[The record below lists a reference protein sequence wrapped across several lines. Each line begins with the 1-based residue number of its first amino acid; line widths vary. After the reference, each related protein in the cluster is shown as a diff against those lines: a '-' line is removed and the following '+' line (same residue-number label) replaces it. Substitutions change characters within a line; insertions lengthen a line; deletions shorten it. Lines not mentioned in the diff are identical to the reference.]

1 MLRGNKYL
9 DSIGL
14 PLLFGLLC
22 FSTFLLMRRAGVLLS
37 DDFFIHLRI
46 ATHWLSTGQPFFNVD
61 ERVLGTSSPLYVGLL
76 VVILALCGKSWFM
89 GLLILQ
95 SIVVATLSLL
105 VFSLVKN
112 LSGTNLFAALA
123 ATSAMLLSIE
133 SALLGMETPLA
144 LALMTFSLLILKQH
158 PLAALA
164 CSAVCVSVRLECLIF
179 HGLVTGYLF
188 LTSHRKVKCLLV
200 SILYV
205 VLVIGG
211 VWIVFGTV
219 IPQPAIAK
227 GVVYQLSWSDSLS
240 TWRSVFEVFF
250 DPPREMPNSQFQRAT
265 WLSFFLCLCAFVINR
280 RYLSREIV
288 GVSVMLWSFSA
299 LVIAGYITKGVLVF
313 PWYVPLV
320 LFPLG
325 TAASI
330 VGAAVPLAKNRL
342 LAACLVGLT
351 AYYPTWSLWGFYR
364 EELISNRELEAGR
377 ASRLLEIGLRINRC
391 GTSYAVLASEI
402 GAVGVGYTGIVRD
415 GVGLVSPEALRY
427 HPLRVGIERSAINE
441 GVIPLKFVR
450 AISPDVIVSLPGLIQ
465 VGAVDALR
473 EDYALIR
480 EPVFLGDDARVGS
493 YRSIW
498 GAEEVLI
505 LVRDKDLLTCFESN
519 SSVYSD
525 PAQLLR
531 EVAVGVGR
539 AGGLS
544 ASPSFRETAIR
555 PSQSPIE

>member
-22 FSTFLLMRRAGVLLS
+22 FSTFLLMHQAGVLLS

-46 ATHWLSTGQPFFNVD
+46 ATHWLSTGQPFFNLD

-76 VVILALCGKSWFM
+76 VVILALWGKSWFM

-144 LALMTFSLLILKQH
+144 LTLMTFSLLILKQH
-158 PLAALA
+158 PWAALA

-227 GVVYQLSWSDSLS
+227 GVVFQLSWSESLRVN
-240 TWRSVFEVFF
+240 T
-250 DPPREMPNSQFQRAT
+250 QFLWAT
-265 WLSFFLCLCAFVINR
+265 WLCFFPCVGVFLVNR

-330 VGAAVPLAKNRL
+330 VGAALPLARDRL
-342 LAACLVGLT
+342 LAACIVGLT

-364 EELISNRELEAGR
+364 EELISDRELEAGR

-391 GTSYAVLASEI
+391 GTSYTVLASEI

-427 HPLRVGIERSAINE
+427 HPLRVGIERSVGVQGAIPLRYARAIN
-441 GVIPLKFVR
+441 
-450 AISPDVIVSLPGLIQ
+450 PDVIVTLPGFIQ
-465 VGAVDALR
+465 VGGVDALR

-539 AGGLS
+539 SGGLS
-544 ASPSFRETAIR
+544 ESPSFRETVIR
-555 PSQSPIE
+555 PSQFPIE